1 MEELNN
7 QLPYENEE
15 AILPEE
21 DAAEEAQAEPAEVVS
36 EEAAPEAEPDQTPA
50 ARDYAGEVQA
60 LYAARPELR
69 GQDLPQEV
77 AAACVGGKSLIEAY
91 NEYAC
96 RQRSDAAA
104 LRKENRIL
112 RQNAATAARAPVRGV
127 TRGGPTDA
135 QPEDAFLRG
144 FNEAW

>member
-1 MEELNN
+1 MS
-7 QLPYENEE
+7 
-15 AILPEE
+15 
-21 DAAEEAQAEPAEVVS
+21 AAN
-36 EEAAPEAEPDQTPA
+36 
-50 ARDYAGEVQA
+50 AGHECGA
-60 LYAARPELR
+60 NSA
-69 GQDLPQEV
+69 
-77 AAACVGGKSLIEAY
+77 EAY

>member
-1 MEELNN
+1 MEEQIN

-21 DAAEEAQAEPAEVVS
+21 PVEEVAVEVVA
-36 EEAAPEAEPDQTPA
+36 EEAAPVEEPAPQPA

-69 GQDLPQEV
+69 GRDLPQEV
-77 AAACVGGKSLIEAY
+77 ARACVGGKSLIEAY

-96 RQRSDAAA
+96 RQRADAAE

-127 TRGGPTDA
+127 TRGGPTDS

>member
-1 MEELNN
+1 MEEQIN

-21 DAAEEAQAEPAEVVS
+21 PVEQVQEPET
-36 EEAAPEAEPDQTPA
+36 EEAAPAAEAPSSPA

-77 AAACVGGKSLIEAY
+77 ARACVGGKSLTEAY

-96 RQRSDAAA
+96 RQRSDAAE

-127 TRGGPTDA
+127 TRGGATDSQA
-135 QPEDAFLRG
+135 EDAFLRG
-144 FNEAW
+144 FNEGW

>member
-1 MEELNN
+1 MEEQIN

-21 DAAEEAQAEPAEVVS
+21 PVEETQEAAEAVS
-36 EEAAPEAEPDQTPA
+36 EEAPAAAELAPAPA

-77 AAACVGGKSLIEAY
+77 ARACVGGKSLTEAY

-96 RQRSDAAA
+96 RQRSDAAE

-127 TRGGPTDA
+127 TRGGATDSQA
-135 QPEDAFLRG
+135 EDAFLRG
-144 FNEAW
+144 FNEGW